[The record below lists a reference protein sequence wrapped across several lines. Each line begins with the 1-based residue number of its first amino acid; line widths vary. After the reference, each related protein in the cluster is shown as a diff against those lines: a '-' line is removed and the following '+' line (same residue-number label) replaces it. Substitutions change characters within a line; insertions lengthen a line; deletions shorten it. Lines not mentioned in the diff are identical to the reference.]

1 MFQETKDLQV
11 TGPTTHPCLDGW
23 RKEVKIARLNGE
35 FTDRQCKMANVWE
48 CCAVGEAC
56 GKYPYVVLYGPN
68 QKYSTA
74 SPMDRKLEILGLNFS
89 DAVLSHEFDECDD
102 ILNKIEHR
110 LNELVQTQC
119 LL

>member
-35 FTDRQCKMANVWE
+35 FTDRQCKMANGWE
-48 CCAVGEAC
+48 CCAVGEAR
-56 GKYPYVVLYGPN
+56 GKYPYVVLYD
-68 QKYSTA
+68 SIA
-74 SPMDRKLEILGLNFS
+74 SPMDLKLEILGLHFS
-89 DAVLSHEFDECDD
+89 DAVLSHEFDECDN